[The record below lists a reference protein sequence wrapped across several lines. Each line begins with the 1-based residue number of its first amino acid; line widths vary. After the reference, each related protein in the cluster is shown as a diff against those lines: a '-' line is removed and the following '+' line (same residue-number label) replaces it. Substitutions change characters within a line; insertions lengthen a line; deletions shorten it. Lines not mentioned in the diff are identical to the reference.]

1 MLKRSASNIINS
13 TSTSTRSAS
22 NRYLTYFFF
31 VFVFLTICLTID
43 VGKVFIESCVAPGC
57 DVIQGSAMVKG
68 DEAGFLC
75 HILEKRKIIYT
86 ICTVCLNCVVHTC
99 VKQKK
104 ISRDCL
110 IDFGFDLNSFCYYY
124 FRRKKYVKQ

>member
-31 VFVFLTICLTID
+31 FFVFLTICLTID

-124 FRRKKYVKQ
+124 FRRKI

>member
-22 NRYLTYFFF
+22 NRYLTYFKKKNF
-31 VFVFLTICLTID
+31 FLTICLTID

-86 ICTVCLNCVVHTC
+86 IQYVRIVNYFTDTWSLQRHYYLLGFVYSPNSNIL
-99 VKQKK
+99 K
-104 ISRDCL
+104 IL
-110 IDFGFDLNSFCYYY
+110 
-124 FRRKKYVKQ
+124 K

>member
-124 FRRKKYVKQ
+124 FRRKI

>member
-1 MLKRSASNIINS
+1 MYNVQYVKKICQQYNKQYKYMYKICQQHVFNI
-13 TSTSTRSAS
+13 
-22 NRYLTYFFF
+22 FFLIF
-31 VFVFLTICLTID
+31 FFLTICLTID

-86 ICTVCLNCVVHTC
+86 IQYVRIVNYFTDTWSLQRHYYLLGFVYSPNSNIL
-99 VKQKK
+99 K
-104 ISRDCL
+104 IL
-110 IDFGFDLNSFCYYY
+110 
-124 FRRKKYVKQ
+124 K

>member
-1 MLKRSASNIINS
+1 MYNVQYVKKICQQYNKQYKYKYKICQQQVFNI
-13 TSTSTRSAS
+13 
-22 NRYLTYFFF
+22 FFLIIF
-31 VFVFLTICLTID
+31 FFLTICLTID

-86 ICTVCLNCVVHTC
+86 I
-99 VKQKK
+99 Q
-104 ISRDCL
+104 
-110 IDFGFDLNSFCYYY
+110 
-124 FRRKKYVKQ
+124 YV

>member
-1 MLKRSASNIINS
+1 MLIRSASNIINS

-22 NRYLTYFFF
+22 NRYLTYLKKKKF
-31 VFVFLTICLTID
+31 FLTICLTID

-86 ICTVCLNCVVHTC
+86 IQYVRIVNYFTDTWSLQRHYYLLGFVYSPNSNIF
-99 VKQKK
+99 K
-104 ISRDCL
+104 IL
-110 IDFGFDLNSFCYYY
+110 
-124 FRRKKYVKQ
+124 K